1 MTILSENNGR
11 SMVEMIGV
19 LAIVGFLTM
28 GGIWGY
34 VRASQVLRINNVKDE
49 ISTLIAN
56 IRTMYLTKN
65 DYKTLDVPTLIGSGF
80 VPEKMISS
88 DKTKITNSL
97 KGSVL
102 VGSSATEIGPNNSFI
117 LIYNGLDAITCR
129 EIAVLSW
136 GSDISS
142 GFLGM
147 SINKTGD
154 LTVDTSNLTGQ
165 KVITNGSTTFAPNDL
180 PQAMINDTYNSCD
193 CGNLNTCAIAWKF
206 L

>member
-1 MTILSENNGR
+1 MNRSSKYTGR

-19 LAIVGFLTM
+19 LAIVGFLTI

-34 VRASQVLRINNVKDE
+34 IRASQVMRTNNVKDE
-49 ISTLIAN
+49 ISTLVAN
-56 IRTMYLTKN
+56 IRAMHITSA
-65 DYKTLDVPTLIGSGF
+65 DYKNLTVPVLIGAGF
-80 VPEKMISS
+80 VPERMISE
-88 DKTKITNSL
+88 DKTEIINSL
-97 KGSVL
+97 RGSVL
-102 VGSSATEIGPNNSFI
+102 VGSAATNLSKTGSFI
-117 LIYNGLDAITCR
+117 LIYNGLDAVTCR

-147 SINKTGD
+147 TISKTGD
-154 LTVDTSNLTGQ
+154 LSIQNSNLTS
-165 KVITNGSTTFAPNDL
+165 KDITTNGATFHPRDL

-193 CGNLNTCAIAWKF
+193 CGTLNNCSIAWKF